1 MSDDLFRPV
10 GPPWQRVSPALTT
23 ALRILFVAPLALL
36 AVVLAV
42 LGALLPVPDGVLWV
56 FLALAAL
63 CVVAAAWT
71 WAWADRSR
79 RAVGYAEQEDDLIV
93 SSGVM
98 FRRLV
103 AVPYGRM
110 QFVDVSAD
118 PLERWL
124 GIATVTLHTAST
136 ETAAD
141 IPGLPAKEAT
151 RLRNRL
157 TELGE
162 SKGSGV

>member
-10 GPPWQRVSPALTT
+10 GPPWQRVSPALTK
-23 ALRILFVAPLALL
+23 ALRILCVLPLLLL

-42 LGALLPVPDGVLWV
+42 LGVLLPVPSVVSWVL
-56 FLALAAL
+56 LGAAAATVL
-63 CVVAAAWT
+63 GAAWT
-71 WAWADRSR
+71 WSWADRSR

-136 ETAAD
+136 ETAAE
-141 IPGLPAKEAT
+141 IPGLPAEEAT

-162 SKGSGV
+162 SRGSGV